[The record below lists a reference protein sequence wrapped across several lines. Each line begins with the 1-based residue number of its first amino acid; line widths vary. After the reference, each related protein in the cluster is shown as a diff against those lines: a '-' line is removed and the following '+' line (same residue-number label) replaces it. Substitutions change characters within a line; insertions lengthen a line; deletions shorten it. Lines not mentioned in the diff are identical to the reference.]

1 RLRLGDGLVHY
12 HCHVLRI
19 AGDSSPVRLVR
30 GRRPMLM
37 TALRCLRRRRRRLA
51 CVWLPTL
58 RLSLTH
64 QVGELLFTIN
74 RRAEAAPEA
83 WREVSRQS
91 VTISD
96 NAHALHHP
104 LAR

>member
-1 RLRLGDGLVHY
+1 
-12 HCHVLRI
+12 
-19 AGDSSPVRLVR
+19 
-30 GRRPMLM
+30 RPMLM

-104 LAR
+104 LAGLRPISRHRHRPDHRDHLVHHVMRQVTV